1 MPRQRGINAIDKE
14 ETMGITRRQLFGWMA
29 AAGAGALA
37 PGVARAATGKHFS
50 GYPGSFGVL
59 HDITRCIGCRK
70 CEAACNEVNDL
81 PAPDKP
87 FDDLAVLKQ
96 DRELTAKTYT
106 VVNRYQFPEASDPLY
121 VKAQCNHCLEPACA
135 SACFVKAL
143 RKDET
148 GAVVYDASLCV
159 GCRYCMIACPFSVPA
174 YEYDKVL
181 APRVMKCTLCYPR
194 ILEGKLPGCVSA
206 CPKEALTFG
215 RRDALIKAARQRIS
229 RHPEL
234 YVDHIYGQFEMG
246 GTSWLYL
253 SPRSFSSLGM
263 REDLGVKP
271 APEYTSGALAVVPMA
286 VTAGVVLLTG
296 IYAIARRRE
305 QIAGDERQ
313 AAVAQTRAQAE
324 EEMKQKLA
332 EQKKAADKEKEA
344 AVKREVEKALKEAEQ
359 QQAADKPAADDDS
372 GKET

>member
-1 MPRQRGINAIDKE
+1 
-14 ETMGITRRQLFGWMA
+14 MGITRRQLFGWMA

-37 PGVARAATGKHFS
+37 PGVAKAATGKHFS
-50 GYPGSFGVL
+50 GYPESFGVL
-59 HDITRCIGCRK
+59 HDITHCIGCRK

-87 FDDLAVLKQ
+87 FDDLKVLQ
-96 DRELTAKTYT
+96 DKRQLNATAYT
-106 VVNRYQFPEASDPLY
+106 VVNRYQFESASGPLY
-121 VKAQCNHCLEPACA
+121 VKTQCNHCLEPACA

-159 GCRYCMIACPFSVPA
+159 GCRYCMIACPFQVPA
-174 YEYDKVL
+174 YEYDK
-181 APRVMKCTLCYPR
+181 AFTPRVMKCTLCYPR
-194 ILEGKLPGCVSA
+194 IREGKLPGCVAA

-215 RRDALIKAARQRIS
+215 KRDELIKEAQRRIN
-229 RHPEL
+229 RNPEK

-263 REDLGVKP
+263 REDLGDKA

-286 VTAGVVLLTG
+286 VTAGAVLLTG

-305 QIAGDERQ
+305 QIAEDERQ

-332 EQKKAADKEKEA
+332 EQKKAADKERESV
-344 AVKREVEKALKEAEQ
+344 VKREVEKALKEAEEQ
-359 QQAADKPAADDDS
+359 RAADKPAADDDS